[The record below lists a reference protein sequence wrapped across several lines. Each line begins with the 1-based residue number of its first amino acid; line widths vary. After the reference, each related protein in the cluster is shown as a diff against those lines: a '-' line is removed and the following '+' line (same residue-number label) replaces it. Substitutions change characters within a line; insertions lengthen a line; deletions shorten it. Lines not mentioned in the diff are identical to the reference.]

1 MKKDHLKPV
10 LILCTPIVLSVLVSI
25 FFDLKNISIIKID
38 FLIQFLGIL
47 LGFIFTILAFIYS
60 MTESIKN
67 QLVNNDNISDEAK
80 TKQFELI
87 DNLHDE
93 LKDGTK
99 FVFILFCLSIFFCFL
114 ENINL
119 PIITI
124 GKTKTILL
132 FVVKLSILFLSLYS
146 IYDIMEIMFKISKVT
161 AVFPKKK
168 QGGGER

>member
-1 MKKDHLKPV
+1 MRKYHLKPV
-10 LILCTPIVLSVLVSI
+10 LILSTAIVLSLLISI
-25 FFDLKNISIIKID
+25 LFDIKNISIIKID

-67 QLVNNDNISDEAK
+67 QLVNNASISDEAK
-80 TKQFELI
+80 SKQFELI

-99 FVFILFCLSIFFCFL
+99 FVFILFCLSIFVCFF

-124 GKTKTILL
+124 GNTKTKLL
-132 FVVKLSILFLSLYS
+132 FVVKLSVLFLSLYS

-161 AVFPKKK
+161 SVFPKKK
-168 QGGGER
+168 L